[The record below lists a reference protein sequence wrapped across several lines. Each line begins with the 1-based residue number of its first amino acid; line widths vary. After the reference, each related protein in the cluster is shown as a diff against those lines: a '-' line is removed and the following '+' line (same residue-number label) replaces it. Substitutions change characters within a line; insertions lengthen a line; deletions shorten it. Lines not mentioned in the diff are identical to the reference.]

1 MRYSMLTR
9 IIVRVFL
16 NVLQRRRLVGASQL
30 TRWRIR
36 IEAQEARLRASSVLL
51 RAYVRAFAGVAQ

>member
-16 NVLQRRRLVGASQL
+16 NVLWRRLVGASQL

-36 IEAQEARLRASSVLL
+36 IEVQEARLRASSVLL